1 MTVAA
6 QSSSPVPVTVNT
18 AALLPPTMF
27 SVMDGVPH
35 ATPEISDAACT
46 VTAHSAVL
54 SPAETVIVAVP
65 ASTAVTTPFF
75 TVATR
80 GLLLVQEISSSGAF
94 AGESFAWSVSV
105 SPGRICAVFW
115 LSWMAVISM
124 ASSVTV
130 TVHSA
135 VSLPALA
142 VIFALPSST
151 AVTRPSFTVATALL
165 ELLHSTS
172 ASVSSVPS
180 ASVTVAVSCRV
191 SPGAISAVLWSSVIS
206 PTPPPCGSAMAMMR
220 MTSAATTIPK
230 TRPP

>member
-1 MTVAA
+1 M
-6 QSSSPVPVTVNT
+6 
-18 AALLPPTMF
+18 
-27 SVMDGVPH
+27 
-35 ATPEISDAACT
+35 
-46 VTAHSAVL
+46 
-54 SPAETVIVAVP
+54 
-65 ASTAVTTPFF
+65 
-75 TVATR
+75 
-80 GLLLVQEISSSGAF
+80 
-94 AGESFAWSVSV
+94 SV

-191 SPGAISAVLWSSVIS
+191 SPGAISA
-206 PTPPPCGSAMAMMR
+206 A
-220 MTSAATTIPK
+220 
-230 TRPP
+230 